1 MSDTLNQVPGMPE
14 ARCHAC
20 GLDGYPCSDPLCPYP
35 ERHKVERPTDQGGWH
50 NIDDTCEAAADLID
64 QQAAEIAGY
73 KNDLVTWPLGTRVRK
88 RSGSSWQGRIVG
100 FYATSLT
107 PVGYCVESEREPG
120 SVQIYPE
127 AALEPAPEDAP

>member
-1 MSDTLNQVPGMPE
+1 MPNDLSARLRSFVE
-14 ARCHAC
+14 A
-20 GLDGYPCSDPLCPYP
+20 
-35 ERHKVERPTDQGGWH
+35 
-50 NIDDTCEAAADLID
+50 CELTNYDRSVVVLALADAANTID
-64 QQAAEIAGY
+64 QQAAELAGY

-127 AALEPAPEDAP
+127 AALEVVHD